1 MEKKEEEIGRM
12 KDKEEKEEDM
22 TDKRWRGGTEDN
34 GERETGGKCGS
45 REEGKG
51 KVYVLGVVGM
61 CW

>member
-12 KDKEEKEEDM
+12 EDKEEDEEDM
-22 TDKRWRGGTEDN
+22 NEKKWRGGIEEN
-34 GERETGGKCGS
+34 GERETGGRCGS

-51 KVYVLGVVGM
+51 KVYVLGLVGM